1 MVYSIFASMLVC
13 GTLYLNISRFYS
25 TYALKEYGAEM
36 NTLRIALAL
45 TAF

>member
-1 MVYSIFASMLVC
+1 MAYTIFAAMLVV
-13 GTLYLNISRFYS
+13 GTLYLNISSFYP
-25 TYALKEYGAEM
+25 TYAQKEYGAEM